1 MPRRPRLHLP
11 SLPLHLVQR
20 GNDHQPCFL
29 DDRDRR
35 RYLDDLRVLAREN
48 ACAVHAYVLMTNHVH
63 LLLTPGPAGRV
74 DRMMQALGRRYVRW
88 FNDTHAR
95 SGTLWEGRYRSGP
108 VHAEDYLLRCHR
120 YIELNPVRAGLAP
133 TAAIFR
139 WSSYG
144 ANALGSADALVSP
157 HPVYLALGA
166 SDLARQ
172 RAYREFVAE
181 SVPREEADLIRRQLH
196 RQHPLGPEAF
206 SRMIQDRT
214 GYDAGPRRRGR
225 PGKKKGAVPRD
236 AAPSDP
242 PITPAKI
249 NAL

>member
-11 SLPLHLVQR
+11 DLPLHLVQR
-20 GNDHQPCFL
+20 GNDRQPCFL

-48 ACAVHAYVLMTNHVH
+48 DCAVHAYVLMTNHVH
-63 LLLTPGPAGRV
+63 LLLTPGAIGRV

-120 YIELNPVRAGLAP
+120 YIELNPVRAGLAS
-133 TAAIFR
+133 TAADFR

-144 ANALGSADALVSP
+144 ANALGRADALVSP
-157 HPVYLALGA
+157 HPVLVGLGRDA
-166 SDLARQ
+166 AERQ
-172 RAYREFVAE
+172 QAYREFVAGSIASGE
-181 SVPREEADLIRRQLH
+181 TEMIRRQLH
-196 RQHPLGPEAF
+196 RQRPLGSEAF
-206 SRMIQDRT
+206 ARTIQDRIGFRT
-214 GYDAGPRRRGR
+214 GPGRSGR
-225 PGKKKGAVPRD
+225 PANKEGAAPCD

>member
-11 SLPLHLVQR
+11 NLPLHLVQR
-20 GNDHQPCFL
+20 GNDRQPCFL

-48 ACAVHAYVLMTNHVH
+48 ACAIHAYVLMTNHVH
-63 LLLTPGPAGRV
+63 LLLTPGPTGRV

-88 FNDTHAR
+88 FNDTHCR

-120 YIELNPVRAGLAP
+120 YIELNPVRAGLAS
-133 TAAIFR
+133 AASEFP

-144 ANALGSADALVSP
+144 VNALGLADALVSP
-157 HPVYLALGA
+157 HDFYLALGRDA
-166 SDLARQ
+166 MERQ

-181 SVPREEADLIRRQLH
+181 KVPREESELIRRQL
-196 RQHPLGPEAF
+196 RCQQPLGPDAF
-206 SRMIQDRT
+206 MRLIQQ
-214 GYDAGPRRRGR
+214 GSGHVVAPRKRGR
-225 PGKKKGAVPRD
+225 PSHEKGAAPSD
-236 AAPSDP
+236 AAPPDP
-242 PITPAKI
+242 PITPPKI

>member
-11 SLPLHLVQR
+11 NLPLHLVQR
-20 GNDHQPCFL
+20 GNDRQPCFL
-29 DDRDRR
+29 DDRDRC

-48 ACAVHAYVLMTNHVH
+48 ACAIHAYVLMTNHVH
-63 LLLTPGPAGRV
+63 LLLTPGAGGRV

-95 SGTLWEGRYRSGP
+95 TGTLWEGRYRSGP

-120 YIELNPVRAGLAP
+120 YVELNPVRAGLTS
-133 TAAIFR
+133 TAAVFR

-144 ANALGSADALVSP
+144 ANALGRADALVSP
-157 HPVYLALGA
+157 HPVYLALG
-166 SDLARQ
+166 SDAADRQ

-181 SVPREEADLIRRQLH
+181 RVPDEEADLIRRQLR
-196 RQHPLGPEAF
+196 RQHPLGPDTF
-206 SRMIQDRT
+206 TRT
-214 GYDAGPRRRGR
+214 ILEVTGNDVGPRKRGR
-225 PGKKKGAVPRD
+225 PGKEEGAAPRD
-236 AAPSDP
+236 AAPPAP
-242 PITPAKI
+242 PIIPVKL

>member
-11 SLPLHLVQR
+11 NLPLHLVQR

-29 DDRDRR
+29 DDRDRC

-63 LLLTPGPAGRV
+63 LLLTPGASARV

-120 YIELNPVRAGLAP
+120 YIELNPVRAGLTS
-133 TAAIFR
+133 TAAAFH

-144 ANALGSADALVSP
+144 ANALGRADAVVSP
-157 HPVYLALGA
+157 HPVYIALG
-166 SDLARQ
+166 SDAVDRQ
-172 RAYREFVAE
+172 RAYREFVAAR
-181 SVPREEADLIRRQLH
+181 VPQEETDLIRRQQR
-196 RQHPLGPEAF
+196 RQHPLGPDTFAQ
-206 SRMIQDRT
+206 MIRDRT
-214 GYDAGPRRRGR
+214 GHEAGPRRLGR
-225 PGKKKGAVPRD
+225 PAKREGAAPRD
-236 AAPSDP
+236 AAPPDA
-242 PITPAKI
+242 PIVPSKI